1 MAEWEEKLE
10 GILSNPQAMEQ
21 IMALAKSLEGGDSQP
36 TQSSATS
43 APPSSSAPPA
53 SSAPSLDLSQ
63 LLGSVGQ
70 LDPKM
75 LSVAAKFMSQMGK
88 QDDRRTALLQA
99 LRPFVKPERYAKLD
113 KAIQIARLSVLIR
126 AGLEFFRTKED
137 PHV

>member
-21 IMALAKSLEGGDSQP
+21 IMALAKSLEGGNTQP
-36 TQSSATS
+36 ADTSSTPEAPTPAPFS
-43 APPSSSAPPA
+43 AP
-53 SSAPSLDLSQ
+53 DLSQ
-63 LLGSVGQ
+63 LMSGVGQ
-70 LDPKM
+70 LDPKL
-75 LSVAAKFMSQMGK
+75 LSMAAKLMGQMGK

-113 KAIQIARLSVLIR
+113 KAIQIAKLSVLIR
-126 AGLEFFRTKED
+126 SGLELFRSKED

>member
-21 IMALAKSLEGGDSQP
+21 IMALAKSLEGGNTQP
-36 TQSSATS
+36 QETSSTPE
-43 APPSSSAPPA
+43 APAPAPSSAP
-53 SSAPSLDLSQ
+53 DLSQ
-63 LLGSVGQ
+63 LMSGVGQ
-70 LDPKM
+70 LDPKL
-75 LSVAAKFMSQMGK
+75 LSMAAKLVGQMGK

-113 KAIQIARLSVLIR
+113 KAIQIAKLSVLIR
-126 AGLEFFRTKED
+126 SGLELFRSKED